1 MNNKIKAEQLEVKH
15 VDKVTV
21 AHWKLLLLADPNKNL
36 VQSYLQLGMTFAIY
50 KEAKLAAIIVLQE
63 VSQFKLEIKNIAV
76 DPEFEN
82 QGIATMLLH
91 YAIQFAKKHH
101 YQQLQIGTGSTSFKQ
116 LYLYQ
121 KVGFRITDIK
131 SNFFIENYERPIHEN
146 GLLLRDML
154 MLTINL

>member
-82 QGIATMLLH
+82 QGIATMLFNSLKSIIINS
-91 YAIQFAKKHH
+91 YKLARGVRALSNYTFIRKWALELLISKAIFSLKTMSGRFTKMVC
-101 YQQLQIGTGSTSFKQ
+101 YYGIC
-116 LYLYQ
+116 
-121 KVGFRITDIK
+121 
-131 SNFFIENYERPIHEN
+131 
-146 GLLLRDML
+146 
-154 MLTINL
+154 